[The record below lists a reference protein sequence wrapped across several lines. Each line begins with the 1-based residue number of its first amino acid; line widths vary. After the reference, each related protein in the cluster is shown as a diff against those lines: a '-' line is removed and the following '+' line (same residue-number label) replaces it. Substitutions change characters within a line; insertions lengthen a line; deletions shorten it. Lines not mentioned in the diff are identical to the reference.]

1 MRKDPEAQMARERG
15 EKIYFTGA
23 PCFRGHTTARR
34 TCNGGCVGCQAEQ
47 HKARLDKRRQ
57 HDQEWRA
64 SNPEA
69 SFERNRKWRTAN
81 KGAKNALVTAR
92 KAAVARR
99 TPAWSNLDAVKL
111 VYLVCEQR
119 TRLTGIAHHVD
130 HFYPLNGKSISGLHV
145 PLNLRVIPATEN
157 LRKGARLLGA

>member
-1 MRKDPEAQMARERG
+1 MGRTELSMINSEQRRRERMLVDSEYALKVRAYRRAAMQKWRAANR
-15 EKIYFTGA
+15 EKEQL
-23 PCFRGHTTARR
+23 R
-34 TCNGGCVGCQAEQ
+34 Q
-47 HKARLDKRRQ
+47 HKWRLANPKEQAACSRA
-57 HDQEWRA
+57 WRI
-64 SNPEA
+64 
-69 SFERNRKWRTAN
+69 AN
-81 KGAKNALVTAR
+81 KGEKNALTAAR

-157 LRKGARLLGA
+157 LRKGARLLAA